1 MDYFNY
7 GSGRPGGNNAGN
19 QPQDQSNR
27 PRGARY
33 IAGAPSFESLRAPS
47 NIRIRRLPSSNAVP
61 GQQRTGNLQRPATQ
75 EAATTPRP
83 DDEEDELPG
92 RRRSSSAPQRPNYD
106 MLMRNDLA
114 RQRTTD
120 AAAPSHM
127 PAIREGESVTP
138 HGAAMH
144 PGFPGANA
152 GSRPVTPAGIN
163 AQDMAAATPPPERLG
178 PGGTAM
184 HSAGNAAQRNRGFSL
199 SRFRSNTSSTAPRI
213 IERPGS
219 QQDEYESDVIDL
231 LDLVDPEVRTLGTLT
246 NLQNSLFVPDLGGL
260 VNRRPT
266 YDLSRRSTGG
276 FDEGE
281 VQRIARSRAGTR
293 ASRMG
298 QPPVQKPIPE
308 EEGGEQDGIEL
319 EESRIR
325 RTISISSQLSDS
337 HYAVLPH
344 GVSLEGW
351 TDEDVAELNDHVR
364 HLLHSKREG
373 FKRSMRGFK
382 QYISKP
388 LGLFVFVYATC
399 VTLFGAAW
407 VFALIGWIYAGNR
420 QDYIINVID
429 LVLVALFALIGDG
442 LAPFR
447 AVDTYH
453 MCFIA
458 HYHHTTWRL
467 RREKQLPELVDQN
480 DLPDRR
486 RSATEAEIEDAID
499 KEEMAEFSVLSPKQQ
514 KRLQYHQAKFNKSH
528 TFYKPHE
535 TATHHAFPLRHMVA
549 AVVLL
554 DCHSLLQV
562 ALGTCTWSINYHTR
576 PEALTATILSC
587 SIACNIA
594 AGVVI
599 SIGDHK
605 TRKKDV
611 LERIFRQGL
620 TEQALRR
627 MAKKHGRGEMAIAVD
642 PQKVESE
649 DIKDAHKAVTQPP
662 EPSAAERA
670 KSNGD
675 VVPEEFYT
683 PSER

>member
-7 GSGRPGGNNAGN
+7 GNGRQGGNNGGN
-19 QPQDQSNR
+19 QQDQPNR

-33 IAGAPSFESLRAPS
+33 TPGAPSFESLRAPS
-47 NIRIRRLPSSNAVP
+47 NIRIRRLPSSNLVP
-61 GQQRTGNLQRPATQ
+61 TSQQRTGNLQRPATQ

-83 DDEEDELPG
+83 DDDEELPG

-106 MLMRNDLA
+106 MLMGNDLN
-114 RQRTTD
+114 RQRTVD
-120 AAAPSHM
+120 GARM
-127 PAIREGESVTP
+127 PAIREGESITP
-138 HGAAMH
+138 HGASMH
-144 PGFPGANA
+144 PGFPGPHA
-152 GSRPVTPAGIN
+152 GSRPVTPGIN

-184 HSAGNAAQRNRGFSL
+184 HSAGHAAQRNRGFSL
-199 SRFRSNTSSTAPRI
+199 SRLRSNTSSTAPRFVD
-213 IERPGS
+213 RPGS
-219 QQDEYESDVIDL
+219 SQDEYESDVIDL

-266 YDLSRRSTGG
+266 YDLSRRTTGG
-276 FDEGE
+276 AFDEGDI
-281 VQRIARSRAGTR
+281 QRIARSRAGTR

-308 EEGGEQDGIEL
+308 EGAEQEGIEL
-319 EESRIR
+319 EENRIR

-467 RREKQLPELVDQN
+467 RRERQLPDLVDQN

-486 RSATEAEIEDAID
+486 RSATAAEIEDAID
-499 KEEMAEFSVLSPKQQ
+499 KEEMAEFSVLSPRQQ

-535 TATHHAFPLRHMVA
+535 TATHHAFPLRHMIA

-562 ALGTCTWSINYHTR
+562 ALGTCTWSIDYHVR
-576 PEALTATILSC
+576 PQALTATILSC
-587 SIACNIA
+587 SITCNIV
-594 AGVVI
+594 AGIII

-620 TEQALRR
+620 TEEALRR

-649 DIKDAHKAVTQPP
+649 DIKDAHRAVMQGP
-662 EPSAAERA
+662 EVPTERK
-670 KSNGD
+670 KSTGD
-675 VVPEEFYT
+675 GLDEFYT
-683 PSER
+683 PTER